1 MKNTIR
7 IIPKLDIKNFN
18 LVKGVHLEGLRVL
31 GDPKDFI
38 KHYYDSGADEII
50 YHDVV
55 ASLYGRNQLKELVSR
70 TANNIFL
77 PITVGGGISSIDSVQ
92 SILASGADRVFA
104 NTAFVRNPKLINE
117 TVKYFGSSTI
127 VASIETM
134 YRNDDYYC
142 SIDFGR
148 EETQIK
154 LDKWLAEIQD
164 KGVGEI
170 IITSIDQ
177 DGTGRGFD
185 LKLAERIS
193 KRIYIPYIINGG
205 FGKLSHF
212 DEVLNCCEPS
222 GIAIGS
228 LLHYGKK
235 TNNLFSNNEEGNKDF
250 INKNKKYFN
259 FGELD
264 LRKIKDYLKNKV
276 SIRVI

>member
-212 DEVLNCCEPS
+212 DEVLNYCEPS

-228 LLHYGKK
+228 LLHYGIK
-235 TNNLFSNNEEGNKDF
+235 TNNLFSNNDEGNKDF

-264 LRKIKDYLKNKV
+264 LRKIKDYLKSKV
-276 SIRVI
+276 PIRVI